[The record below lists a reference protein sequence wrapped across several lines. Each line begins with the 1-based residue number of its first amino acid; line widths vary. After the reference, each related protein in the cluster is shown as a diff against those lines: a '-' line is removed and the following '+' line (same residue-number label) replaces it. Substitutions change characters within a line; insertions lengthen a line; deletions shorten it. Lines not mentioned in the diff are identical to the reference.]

1 MINIAICDDCKQDIN
16 RLKIILQEIMDKYSI
31 HFNIQEYESAESLIE
46 TPLAFHLIF
55 LDIIMGGKDGI
66 EIGKQIYRRNSEI
79 KIIFQSNFNTYLQDV
94 INQVHAFAFLEKP
107 LQISS
112 VENQIKEY
120 LESSGQTQEIRIE
133 FRNVKLLAVGKE
145 ERKPL
150 INLPAKR
157 ILYFEYIKM
166 QKEIKIVTDEEDYI
180 YSETMSKLQDR
191 IKTLG
196 FEICCRGI
204 LVNLERI
211 KKIKGYNIILDDG
224 SSVPLSQR
232 RVTQFKERINEYMHD
247 SFN

>member
-1 MINIAICDDCKQDIN
+1 MINIAICDDCKQDRTHL
-16 RLKIILQEIMDKYSI
+16 RLILQEFMDRNSI
-31 HFNIQEYESAESLIE
+31 RYNIKEFESAESLME

-55 LDIIMGGKDGI
+55 LDVIMGGKDGI
-66 EIGKQIYRRNSEI
+66 EVGRQIYRRNCTI
-79 KIIFQSNFNTYLQDV
+79 KIIYQSYFTEYMLDA

-107 LQISS
+107 LQRSA
-112 VENQIKEY
+112 VEEQIKEY
-120 LESSGQTQEIRIE
+120 FKFCGQPQEIRIE

-150 INLPAKR
+150 INLPAKS

-166 QKEIKIVTDEEDYI
+166 QKEIRIVTDKEDYI
-180 YSETMSKLQDR
+180 YSETMNKLQDR

-204 LVNLERI
+204 LVNLERV

-232 RVTQFKERINEYMHD
+232 RVAQFKERINEYMHE
-247 SFN
+247 SCN

>member
-1 MINIAICDDCKQDIN
+1 MINIAICDDCKQDSN
-16 RLKIILQEIMDKYSI
+16 RLKLILKEIMDKNSI
-31 HFNIQEYESAESLIE
+31 HYNIQEYESAESLIE

-66 EIGKQIYRRNSEI
+66 EIGKQIYRRNSAI
-79 KIIFQSNFNTYLQDV
+79 KIIFQSNFNTYLQDA

-120 LESSGQTQEIRIE
+120 LEISGQTQEIRIE
-133 FRNVKLLAVGKE
+133 FRNVKLLAVG

-150 INLPAKR
+150 INLPAKS

-166 QKEIKIVTDEEDYI
+166 QKEIKIVTDKEDYI

-211 KKIKGYNIILDDG
+211 KKIKGYNIILDGG

-232 RVTQFKERINEYMHD
+232 RVAQFKERINEYMHD

>member
-1 MINIAICDDCKQDIN
+1 MINIAICDDCKQDITQ
-16 RLKIILQEIMDKYSI
+16 LKLILQEIMDRYSI
-31 HFNIQEYESAESLIE
+31 HYNIQEYESGESLLE
-46 TPLAFHLIF
+46 TPLAFHMIF
-55 LDIIMGGKDGI
+55 LDVVLNGKDGV
-66 EIGKQIYRRNSEI
+66 EIGKQIYRRNSAI
-79 KIIFQSNFNTYLQDV
+79 KIIFQTNFNQYWQDA
-94 INQVHAFAFLEKP
+94 INKAHAFAFLEKP

-112 VENQIKEY
+112 VEGQIKEY
-120 LESSGQTQEIRIE
+120 LEISGKTQEIRIE

-150 INLPAKR
+150 INLPAKS

-166 QKEIKIVTDEEDYI
+166 QKEIKIVTDKEDYI

-224 SSVPLSQR
+224 SSLPLSQR
-232 RVTQFKERINEYMHD
+232 RVAQFKERINEYMHD